1 MTDAGQ
7 QRRFR
12 LACRMLR
19 LGGHL
24 DKELPR
30 QKRGESPIDWLV
42 RFGLASSPH
51 TAAEMLILGAGL
63 TTLLNELERETTINS
78 NFWDHYER

>member
-1 MTDAGQ
+1 
-7 QRRFR
+7 
-12 LACRMLR
+12 MLR
-19 LGGHL
+19 QAGHL

-51 TAAEMLILGAGL
+51 VAAEMLIVGAGL
-63 TTLLNELERETTINS
+63 TLLLDELTQDENVNI
-78 NFWDHYER
+78 